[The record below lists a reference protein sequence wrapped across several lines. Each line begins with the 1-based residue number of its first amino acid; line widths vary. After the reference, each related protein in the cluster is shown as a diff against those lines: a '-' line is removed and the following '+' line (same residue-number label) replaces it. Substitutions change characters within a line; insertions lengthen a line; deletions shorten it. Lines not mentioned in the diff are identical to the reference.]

1 MRNVHYIICAIGGHP
16 NDKATRSGHV
26 PNRDE
31 SHVLLVFSPSE
42 ENVIAIIRAAYIH
55 HCDAFFPGMPQKST
69 RNNNN
74 DRDAFLEIVVS
85 RDAALNVA
93 VAVVARIRPL

>member
-1 MRNVHYIICAIGGHP
+1 MKLRNLHYIICAIGGHP

-42 ENVIAIIRAAYIH
+42 RAECYCYYKGGASIFRMML
-55 HCDAFFPGMPQKST
+55 FFRGCRKNQQETTTMIETP
-69 RNNNN
+69 
-74 DRDAFLEIVVS
+74 F
-85 RDAALNVA
+85 
-93 VAVVARIRPL
+93 

>member
-1 MRNVHYIICAIGGHP
+1 MKLRNLHYIICAIGGHP

-42 ENVIAIIRAAYIH
+42 RAECYCYYKEW
-55 HCDAFFPGMPQKST
+55 CDAFFPGVPQKST